1 MSTQLRHLVAPLV
14 LAGIIGGVSIQP
26 AAAGTDGPRCHI
38 EIVVR
43 KMHYKPSRAE
53 FIVHSPGS
61 RGAVGV
67 WKSDSGNRL
76 SVRVDPGEGEASKWL
91 SDVSRREYELVRC
104 ETV

>member
-43 KMHYKPSRAE
+43 KMHYMPNRAE
-53 FIVHSPGS
+53 FIVHSPGP

-67 WKSDSGNRL
+67 WKSGSGNRL
-76 SVRVDPGEGEASKWL
+76 SVRVDREGEASKWL